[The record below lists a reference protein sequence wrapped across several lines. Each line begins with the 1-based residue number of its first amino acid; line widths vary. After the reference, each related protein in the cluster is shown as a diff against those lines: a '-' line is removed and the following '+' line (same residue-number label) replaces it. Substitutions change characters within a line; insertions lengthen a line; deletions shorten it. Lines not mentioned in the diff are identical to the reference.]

1 MLKIFKPHRHIVS
14 TRESIFLYGSKKKWV
29 LGFLIFVFCLP
40 LAVSAQQVN
49 KNVTGQNG
57 MVVSARAEASR
68 VGLEI
73 LMKGGNAFDAAI
85 AVHFALAVVYPQ
97 AGNIGGGGFMLART
111 GKGENIAL
119 DFREKAPASANKDM
133 YLDPNGNVIP
143 DMSIL
148 GHMAVGIPGSVDGME
163 TIYKKYGTLPWADLV
178 MPAVELAE
186 KGFVIT
192 ELDVIELNKYFSDME
207 KLNPYNKYL
216 REKQPFKAGDTIV
229 QTHLSMT
236 LRKIAQN
243 GRSGFYDGPIASMI
257 VKEMKRGGGI
267 LTFEDLQ
274 NYHSVWRVP
283 LTGKFNGY
291 DIITMPPPSS
301 GGIALLQMLHMLEK
315 LKIKKYAL
323 NSAEYMSLII
333 EVERLA
339 YADRS
344 HHMGDPDFYNVNSKS
359 LLDPAYLKKRYAN
372 IKPLTY
378 TPSVNVT
385 PGNTESEQTTHF
397 SITDKFGN
405 AVSITTT
412 LNSRFGCKV
421 FVTGAGF
428 LLNNEMDDFS
438 SKPGVANQFGL
449 LGDSA
454 NAIQP
459 GKRMLSSMTPTIVC
473 KGGKIVLVTGSPG
486 GATIITS
493 VLQNILHTIAY
504 KKSLQEALMIPR
516 FHHQWYPDKV
526 YVEEGWK
533 EKYGDVIA
541 QLQKAGYPVEYR
553 DNIGRVDAILKK
565 GKIFYGGGD
574 PRGDDAAAG
583 Y

>member
-1 MLKIFKPHRHIVS
+1 MRKVVIKY
-14 TRESIFLYGSKKKWV
+14 FL
-29 LGFLIFVFCLP
+29 LFVFIFPNVLF
-40 LAVSAQQVN
+40 AQQVN

-57 MVVSARAEASR
+57 MVVSAREEASR

-111 GKGENIAL
+111 ADGENIAL
-119 DFREKAPASANKDM
+119 DFREKAPASASRDM
-133 YLDPNGNVIP
+133 YLDANGNVTP
-143 DMSIL
+143 NLSIL
-148 GHMAVGIPGSVDGME
+148 GHLAVGVPGSVDGME
-163 TIYKKYGTLPWADLV
+163 TIYKKYGSLPWTDLV

-192 ELDVIELNKYFSDME
+192 ELDVIELNKYFADME

-216 REKQPFKAGDTIV
+216 RDKQPFKAGDTIV
-229 QTHLSMT
+229 QTHLGMT
-236 LRKIAQN
+236 LRKIAN
-243 GRSGFYDGPIASMI
+243 DGRAGFYDGPIAAMI
-257 VKEMKRGGGI
+257 IKEMKRGGGI
-267 LTFEDLQ
+267 LSFEDLQ
-274 NYHSVWRVP
+274 NYHSVWRTP
-283 LTGKFNGY
+283 LTGTFNGY

-315 LKIKKYAL
+315 LKIKKYKI
-323 NSAEYMSLII
+323 NSPEYMSLVV

-344 HHMGDPDFYNVNSKS
+344 HHMGDPDFYKVNSND
-359 LLDPAYLKKRYAN
+359 LLNPSYLKKRYAA
-372 IKPLTY
+372 IRPLAY
-378 TPSVNVT
+378 IPSVNVT
-385 PGNTESEQTTHF
+385 PGTTESEQTTHF
-397 SITDKFGN
+397 SITDKYGN

-438 SKPGVANQFGL
+438 AKPGVANQFGL

-473 KGGKIVLVTGSPG
+473 KGGKVVLVTGSPG

-493 VLQNILHTIAY
+493 VLQNILQTLVY
-504 KKSLQEALMIPR
+504 KKNLKEALSMPR

-526 YVEEGWK
+526 YLEEGWK
-533 EKYGDVIA
+533 QYSSTIE
-541 QLQKAGYPVEYR
+541 QLQKAGYPIEYR
-553 DNIGRVDAILKK
+553 ETIGRVDAILKK
-565 GKIFYGGGD
+565 GKVFYGGGD

>member
-1 MLKIFKPHRHIVS
+1 MFSLCLCGPTKILSGAF
-14 TRESIFLYGSKKKWV
+14 IFL
-29 LGFLIFVFCLP
+29 LFLSSFL
-40 LAVSAQQVN
+40 SAQQID
-49 KNVTGQNG
+49 KNVTGKNG
-57 MVVSARAEASR
+57 MVVSARAEASQI
-68 VGLEI
+68 GLEI

-111 GKGENIAL
+111 ATNENIAL
-119 DFREKAPASANKDM
+119 DFREKAPAGASKDM
-133 YLDPNGNVIP
+133 YLDKDGNVIP
-143 DMSIL
+143 NLSLL
-148 GHMAVGIPGSVDGME
+148 GQLASGVPGSVDGME
-163 TIYKKYGTLPWADLV
+163 TIHKKYGTLPWKDLI
-178 MPAVELAE
+178 MPSVELAK
-186 KGFVIT
+186 KGFIIT
-192 ELDVIELNKYFSDME
+192 ELDAIEFNKYFSD
-207 KLNPYNKYL
+207 KSTLNPSNNYFKNKTSY
-216 REKQPFKAGDTIV
+216 KSGDTIV
-229 QTHLSMT
+229 QNDLAGT
-236 LRKIAQN
+236 LQTIAEQGRKGFYEGKIAY
-243 GRSGFYDGPIASMI
+243 FI
-257 VKEMKRGGGI
+257 VSEMKRGNGI
-267 LTFEDLQ
+267 ITLEDLQ
-274 NYHSVWRVP
+274 NYHSVWRTP
-283 LTGKFNGY
+283 LSGKFYGY

-315 LKIKKYAL
+315 LKIKKYKL
-323 NSAEYMSLII
+323 NSAEYLSLIV

-344 HHMGDPDFYNVNSKS
+344 HHMGDPDFYDVNSKA

-378 TPSVNVT
+378 VPSVNVA
-385 PGNTESEQTTHF
+385 PGATESEQTTHF

-412 LNSRFGCKV
+412 LNSRFGSKV

-438 SKPGVANQFGL
+438 AKTGVANQFGL

-454 NAIQP
+454 NSIQP
-459 GKRMLSSMTPTIVC
+459 GKRMLSSMTPTIIC
-473 KGGKIVLVTGSPG
+473 KGVKIVLVTGSPG

-493 VLQNILHTIAY
+493 VLQNILHTLVY
-504 KKSLQEALMIPR
+504 KKSLQDALATPR

-526 YVEEGWK
+526 YLEEIWK
-533 EKYGDVIA
+533 QYAPIIE
-541 QLQKAGYPVEYR
+541 QLQKAGYPIEYR
-553 DNIGRVDAILKK
+553 ETIGRVDAILKK